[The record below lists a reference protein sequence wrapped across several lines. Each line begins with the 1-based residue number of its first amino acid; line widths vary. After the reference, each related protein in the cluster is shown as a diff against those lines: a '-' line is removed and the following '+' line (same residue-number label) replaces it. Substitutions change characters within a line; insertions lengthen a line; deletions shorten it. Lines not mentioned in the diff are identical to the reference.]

1 MADRF
6 RKLTRRTFLRGA
18 GACVALPWLDAMT
31 PWAHSA
37 SSPDGFRPSRLA
49 VLFMPNGVLPSHWTP
64 KSDGEGYAL
73 SPSLEPLAP
82 IKDRVLVLTG
92 MRNKKS
98 NFGEGHYVKTSGLL
112 TGEAIRKTG
121 GRDIRNAV
129 SMDQLAARQVENG
142 TRLPSIELGTEPA
155 RHVVDMGFST
165 VYGAHVSW
173 RTPTTPAPKEIHPRR
188 AFDRLFRTLG
198 AGASD
203 ISVLDLVMEDAAR
216 LKGRVGRADRQKLDE
231 YLDGVRELE
240 RRIEAWAARGSGPGA
255 GLTRPADRWPGGHQ
269 EHVDIMLDL
278 IVSAFQSGSTRVAS
292 FMFGN
297 AVSNKDFSFLDGVKG
312 GHHHLSHHEN
322 KPEKKRQYQLIN
334 RWHVAAFARLCERLR
349 GIKEGEQNALENSVV
364 LFASGLRDGNRHD
377 PNDLPVLVAGGGGG
391 RLAPGRHLRVPRHT
405 PLCNLHLTLLRC
417 MGVEAERFG
426 DSRGALDQ
434 LLVS

>member
-1 MADRF
+1 MSNGFDGIS
-6 RKLTRRTFLRGA
+6 RRAFLRGA
-18 GACVALPWLDAMT
+18 GAVVALPWLE
-31 PWAHSA
+31 SV
-37 SSPDGFRPSRLA
+37 SSLAGHAQPSGARPSRLA
-49 VLFMPNGVLPSHWTP
+49 VLFMPNGVLPSKWTP
-64 KSDGEGYAL
+64 ADDGEEYTL
-73 SPSLEPLAP
+73 TPSLEPLAP

-98 NFGEGHYVKTSGLL
+98 HFGEGHYVKTAGLL

-129 SMDQLAARQVENG
+129 SVDQLIAQRVGNA

-173 RTPTTPAPKEIHPRR
+173 RTASTPAPKEIDPRR
-188 AFDRLFRTLG
+188 AFDRLFRTMG
-198 AGASD
+198 SD
-203 ISVLDLVMEDAAR
+203 TSDASVLDLVMEDAAR
-216 LKGRVGRADRQKLDE
+216 LKRRLGKADRQKLDE

-240 RRIEAWAARGSGPGA
+240 RRVEAWTSRGVAA
-255 GLTRPADRWPGGHQ
+255 PADLRTPPDRPRNHE
-269 EHVDIMLDL
+269 EHVHLMLDL
-278 IVSAFQSGSTRVAS
+278 IAAAFEAGTTRVAS

-297 AVSNKDFSFLDGVKG
+297 AVSNKDFSFLEGVKG

-322 KPEKKRQYQLIN
+322 KADKKRQYQLIN
-334 RWHVAAFARLCERLR
+334 RWHAAAFSRFCQRLR
-349 GIKEGEQNALENSVV
+349 AIKEGEHDALENSLV

-377 PNDLPVLVAGGGGG
+377 PNNLPVLLAGGGGG
-391 RLAPGRHLRVPRHT
+391 RLVSGRHVRLSRHT
-405 PLCNLHLTLLRC
+405 PLCNLHLTLMKC
-417 MGVEAERFG
+417 MEVEAERFG
-426 DSRGALDQ
+426 DSRRPLSE